1 MLDKNQ
7 PLVSVVI
14 PCYNHESFV
23 QKSIQSVIDQ
33 TYENI
38 ELIIIDDGSND
49 NSVKK
54 IQEMVS
60 FCEKRFVSFKFIYRV
75 NIGVSRTLNEGLAW
89 CKGDFISLLASD
101 DFYHNDKILIQMDH
115 FIKNKNTMFVVS
127 HAYVVDDANE
137 ILNKQTGAYNF
148 NLNHL
153 ITFDD
158 IFTFKTHLPITGLY
172 KTELIKD
179 IVNGFDSDVTAEDY
193 DIYLK
198 IAQHTQIDIISEKLY
213 YYRSPEALGSKRK
226 RPAMRLDVSE
236 SHLKTI
242 NKYKNH
248 KLYKKA
254 LKKWNYRRFI
264 AFSGYYQTKVYAFK
278 GMCQS
283 MNMWK
288 SIYFYKAMIRLVFY
302 WKNYNAK

>member
-1 MLDKNQ
+1 MLDKNR

-14 PCYNHESFV
+14 PCYNHEGFV

-38 ELIIIDDGSND
+38 ELIIIDDGSSD

-54 IQEMVS
+54 IQELVS
-60 FCEKRFVSFKFIYRV
+60 ICEKRFTTFEFRHRQ
-75 NIGVSRTLNEGLAW
+75 NIGLSRTLNEGLTW

-101 DFYHNDKILIQMDH
+101 DFYHNDKISIQ
-115 FIKNKNTMFVVS
+115 IRYLLENKNTMFVVS
-127 HAYVVDDANE
+127 HAYVVDDVNE
-137 ILNKQTGAYNF
+137 TLSKQTQAYNL
-148 NLNHL
+148 NLNDV

-179 IVNGFDSDVTAEDY
+179 IVNGFDPSITAEDY

-198 IAQHTQIDIISEKLY
+198 IAQHTQIDVISERLY
-213 YYRSPEALGSKRK
+213 YYRSPEALGGRRK
-226 RPAMRLDVSE
+226 RPTMRIDVSE

-242 NKYKNH
+242 NKYKHH
-248 KLYKKA
+248 KLYKNA
-254 LKKWNYRRFI
+254 LQEWNYRRFI
-264 AFSGYYQTKVYAFK
+264 AFSGYYQTKIYAFK

-283 MNMWK
+283 MNMWN
-288 SIYFYKAMIRLVFY
+288 SIYFYKALIRLFFY